1 VLTEVV
7 EVIVALGFEIVDA
20 TALRLLATDK
30 MQGGVRGGAR
40 GPLGAGK
47 WEEGGVRCSS
57 ARFKGGRWWGKKG
70 GGSRRWAR
78 RKERGRGHTMG
89 LGRGSSTGT
98 MHPRGRRAAVGV
110 TLSLEPKTGEVHREA
125 DGWAP
130 SYSPGWRQ
138 FDLIQIQIVP
148 KFDRPIGDLPKLKFF

>member
-7 EVIVALGFEIVDA
+7 EVIVALGFKIVEA
-20 TALRLLATDK
+20 TALRRLATDK

-78 RKERGRGHTMG
+78 REERGRGAHG
-89 LGRGSSTGT
+89 G
-98 MHPRGRRAAVGV
+98 VGEGV
-110 TLSLEPKTGEVHREA
+110 QHRHYAPTGEASGGRCDTVA
-125 DGWAP
+125 
-130 SYSPGWRQ
+130 
-138 FDLIQIQIVP
+138 
-148 KFDRPIGDLPKLKFF
+148 